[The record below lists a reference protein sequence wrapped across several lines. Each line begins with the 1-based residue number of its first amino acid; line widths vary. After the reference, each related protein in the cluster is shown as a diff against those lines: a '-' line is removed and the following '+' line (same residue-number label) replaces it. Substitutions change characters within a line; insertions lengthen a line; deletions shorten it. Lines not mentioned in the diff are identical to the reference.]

1 MELSEDHTELRSL
14 VEGHA
19 SLIDGQVFV
28 SDVYIVPANV
38 DNSTGNIEYS
48 GSVEI
53 KGNVNSGFTVE
64 AGGNITVG
72 GIVEGATLKA
82 GGDIVVARGIHGMS
96 KALLQAGKSVTVKF
110 IENAEVYS
118 DESINT
124 DSILHSN
131 VSAKYEVRV
140 QGKKGFISGGKIR
153 AGSKVL
159 TQTLGSEMGAS
170 TRIEVGVSTAMKKK
184 AHDLGEKQKEL
195 EAEQGKMEP
204 TITGIGKK
212 VAEGMVLPEEKMVF
226 LKSVAKA
233 YQDVKK
239 QLLEVAKEK
248 AKLDEEMEIAENAS
262 IVVKGDLYSGCLVT
276 ISGAQRSITDK
287 YSCTKLVK
295 DGADVRFTSV

>member
-1 MELSEDHTELRSL
+1 
-14 VEGHA
+14 
-19 SLIDGQVFV
+19 
-28 SDVYIVPANV
+28 
-38 DNSTGNIEYS
+38 
-48 GSVEI
+48 
-53 KGNVNSGFTVE
+53 
-64 AGGNITVG
+64 
-72 GIVEGATLKA
+72 
-82 GGDIVVARGIHGMS
+82 
-96 KALLQAGKSVTVKF
+96 
-110 IENAEVYS
+110 
-118 DESINT
+118 
-124 DSILHSN
+124 
-131 VSAKYEVRV
+131 
-140 QGKKGFISGGKIR
+140 
-153 AGSKVL
+153 
-159 TQTLGSEMGAS
+159 MGAS